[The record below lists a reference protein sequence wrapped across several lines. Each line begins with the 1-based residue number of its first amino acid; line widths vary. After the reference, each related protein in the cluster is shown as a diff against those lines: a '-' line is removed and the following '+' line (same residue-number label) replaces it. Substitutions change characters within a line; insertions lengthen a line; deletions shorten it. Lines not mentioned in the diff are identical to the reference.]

1 MNRTT
6 LIAQRIATLPDNQVV
21 MLAGTL
27 ERFLAPVLLILI
39 ELYQG
44 KIVSIKDFIDAFRF
58 HFMAFGFP
66 LQSVYSS

>member
-1 MNRTT
+1 
-6 LIAQRIATLPDNQVV
+6 

-44 KIVSIKDFIDAFRF
+44 KVVTIKDFINAFRF
-58 HFMAFGFP
+58 HLMAFGFP
-66 LQSVYSS
+66 LQSIYSSQPSKMLI